1 MSADIIHK
9 ALNEHQAVIARLQ
22 TLIPVIQQIAERIQL
37 CLNQEG
43 KLLLMGNGGS
53 AADSQHIA
61 AELVGRFRQERRGLP
76 AIALT
81 TDTSILTSVGNDYG
95 YEHIFARQIDA
106 LCDAK
111 DVVIGITTSG
121 NSSSVI
127 KGMQLARELGAYT
140 VGFSGE
146 GGGRLAEVCD
156 LTMKVPSGDTARIQE
171 AHILIGHILC
181 ELLDGLQRR

>member
-1 MSADIIHK
+1 MSAEIIHT
-9 ALNEHQAVIARLQ
+9 ALNEHQAVIVRLQ
-22 TLIPVIQQIAERIQL
+22 ALTPVIQQIADRIQL
-37 CLNQEG
+37 CLNQGG

-106 LCDAK
+106 LCDTG

-121 NSSSVI
+121 NSLSVI
-127 KGMQLARELGAYT
+127 NAILLARELGAYT
-140 VGFSGE
+140 IGFSGE
-146 GGGRLAEVCD
+146 SGGRLAEVCD
-156 LTMKVPSGDTARIQE
+156 LTLKVPSGDTARIQE
-171 AHILIGHILC
+171 AHILVGHILC